1 MKKVLL
7 LAFGLTGLAPVA
19 IEAQATR
26 RCGIVMRMMD
36 KCRSGPDSPEESR
49 RRVALNSLE
58 VLASSINC
66 DWPSGVFFGCDGT
79 LTVRNDSDE
88 TLSSIGVGWEI
99 YRTSTEGSCPSRVS
113 MATKRWN
120 RRELPPGG
128 QVQLTF
134 QVASAFD
141 RNIPRRMSYCLSPSG
156 VRIKTEG

>member
-1 MKKVLL
+1 MKKTLLFVLAL
-7 LAFGLTGLAPVA
+7 IALG
-19 IEAQATR
+19 
-26 RCGIVMRMMD
+26 CGE
-36 KCRSGPDSPEESR
+36 SAEEEMAR
-49 RRVALNSLE
+49 RRAALNSLE
-58 VLASSINC
+58 VLNYAINC
-66 DWPSGVFFGCDGT
+66 DWGAYGNTLLGCDGT

-113 MATKRWN
+113 MATKWWN

-134 QVASAFD
+134 QVASSFD
-141 RNIPRRMSYCLSPSG
+141 RNIPRRMSYCLSPSD